1 MADATMYDPKNVSGI
16 TTLYVTSAQN
26 DPIYKLPY
34 PDEKA
39 VLAFDGITAG
49 SGYSAGTATLTG
61 GNGAGA
67 KATLTVDGSGAIT
80 GATVQTAGL
89 GYTDNDVL
97 TVSGGNGAGRVTVN
111 GVSVGQTSTELS
123 PHQDTCAAGTLS
135 TSSW

>member
-16 TTLYVTSAQN
+16 TTLYVTNAQN
-26 DPIYKLPY
+26 DPIYKIPY
-34 PDEKA
+34 PDEKG

-49 SGYSAGTATLTG
+49 ASYSAGTATLTG
-61 GNGAGA
+61 GNGAGR
-67 KATLTVDGSGAIT
+67 L
-80 GATVQTAGL
+80 
-89 GYTDNDVL
+89 
-97 TVSGGNGAGRVTVN
+97 TVN